1 MTLRLVAAAR
11 SPNWRAV
18 DERPSRGRWLTG
30 LMSDS
35 GNQFDLI
42 IIGSGSGNHIPEFLN
57 DWRIAMVER
66 DVFGGTCLNKGCI
79 PSKMFVLPAD
89 RAVEAEEA
97 ASIGVDISVN
107 SADWVAIRDR
117 VFGRID
123 PIAESGREYRAERCE
138 NVTLIEGTGRFVR
151 SDVEGMH
158 SIDVDGRVISAPRVL
173 VAVGS
178 RPTIPPISG
187 LSECGFHTSDSI
199 MRLDTLPPRLG
210 IIGGGY
216 IAAEM
221 GHVFSGLGSQVTLF
235 NRSST
240 MLSRHDHDVSAAFTE
255 EFGKRVSLHLGHLP
269 SKVERTADGIEVHC
283 AGEVVVV
290 DELLLATG
298 RQPNSDL
305 LNCDV
310 VGLVTHSHG
319 TLSVDAHMRTN
330 VPGIWAI
337 GDVANDYQLKH
348 VANAEVDIAFWNMA
362 HPDDLRVVTQRHVPA
377 AVFSHP
383 QIASVGL
390 TEQQA
395 DSLGIDAIVGR
406 RDYAGTAYGWAL
418 GDAPG
423 FAKVVVDRTS
433 DQILGAH
440 IMGPQAATLIQPII
454 QAMQFGQTA
463 SQVAREVYYI
473 HPALT
478 EVVENALLDA
488 INQR

>member
-1 MTLRLVAAAR
+1 
-11 SPNWRAV
+11 
-18 DERPSRGRWLTG
+18 
-30 LMSDS
+30 MSDS
-35 GNQFDLI
+35 DNVFDLI
-42 IIGSGSGNHIPEFLN
+42 IIGSGSGNHIPEFLD

-66 DVFGGTCLNKGCI
+66 DVFGGTCLNRGCI

-97 ASIGVDISVN
+97 QAIGVDVTVN
-107 SADWVAIRDR
+107 GADWVAIRDR

-123 PIAESGREYRAERCE
+123 PIAEGGREYRAERCE
-138 NVTLIEGTGRFVR
+138 NVTLIEGTGQFVR
-151 SDVEGMH
+151 SDVAGMH
-158 SIDVDGRVISAPRVL
+158 SVDVNGRVISAPQVL

-178 RPTIPPISG
+178 RPTIPTISG
-187 LSECGFHTSDSI
+187 LNECGFHTSDSI
-199 MRLDTLPPRLG
+199 MRLDSLPRRLG

-221 GHVFSGLGSQVTLF
+221 GHVFSGLGSEVTLF
-235 NRSST
+235 NRSSM
-240 MLSRHDHDVSAAFTE
+240 MLSRHDRDVSTAFTE
-255 EFGKRVSLHLGHLP
+255 EFGNRVSLHLGHLP

-283 AGEVVVV
+283 ASEIVVV

-298 RQPNSDL
+298 REPNSDL
-305 LNCDV
+305 LNCEV
-310 VGLVTHSHG
+310 VGLETHNHG
-319 TLSVDAHMRTN
+319 TLSVDAHMQTS
-330 VPGIWAI
+330 VTGIWAI

-348 VANAEVDIAFWNMA
+348 VANAEVDVAFWNMA

-390 TEQQA
+390 TEQGA
-395 DSLGIDAIVGR
+395 DALGSGALIGR

-423 FAKVVVDRTS
+423 FAKVIVDRDS

-440 IMGPQAATLIQPII
+440 IMGPQAATLIQPLI
-454 QAMQFGQTA
+454 QAMQFEQTA
-463 SQVAREVYYI
+463 TQVAREVYYI

-478 EVVENALLDA
+478 EVIENALLDA